1 MLLKALVIDR
11 KRPGERHV
19 SVDNLEE
26 LADAF
31 ELPVPEL
38 LTPPQPGGPRRT
50 LQGLWYRRVPGV
62 LRAGGGRCN
71 ALIR

>member
-38 LTPPQPGGPRRT
+38 LTPPSPADLAEHFKDFGIEESRAYYGP
-50 LQGLWYRRVPGV
+50 VAVGV
-62 LRAGGGRCN
+62 MH
-71 ALIR
+71 